1 MSWKFSRPRK
11 YYRTLAL
18 HTIPLFISV
27 SDRKKKMPKVSHT
40 LMKTEEWVWSE
51 VVIHKVIY
59 SIQEKIFLDLT
70 RFGSESD
77 PAMILDEQYCPACE
91 WPFLRSL
98 FSDPKSEIL
107 LLSWKESV
115 LRPWF
120 SGAYF
125 KTRNQRA
132 QFQDYISGAWRHQFQ
147 DPKSEGPI
155 SRPRIRDP
163 DFETPNQRPRFW
175 DPKSETP
182 ILRPR
187 IRDPDFETPNQRP
200 RFWDPESETPIL
212 RSPNPEIR
220 DFFYFTPLQ
229 REDSELSNETCHYFG
244 DFFFHIVLLPSIGA
258 QFWYPPS
265 EGPILRP
272 GSRVP
277 DFETPILRP
286 WFWDPDLETPN
297 QRRRFWDP
305 ESETPI

>member
-1 MSWKFSRPRK
+1 MFPV
-11 YYRTLAL
+11 L
-18 HTIPLFISV
+18 I
-27 SDRKKKMPKVSHT
+27 T

-125 KTRNQRA
+125 KMRNQRA

-175 DPKSETP
+175 DPRILKSE
-182 ILRPR
+182 I
-187 IRDPDFETPNQRP
+187 
-200 RFWDPESETPIL
+200 
-212 RSPNPEIR
+212 
-220 DFFYFTPLQ
+220 FFYFTPLE
-229 REDSELSNETCHYFG
+229 RGESELSNEACHYFG
-244 DFFFHIVLLPSIGA
+244 DFFFI
-258 QFWYPPS
+258 
-265 EGPILRP
+265 
-272 GSRVP
+272 
-277 DFETPILRP
+277 
-286 WFWDPDLETPN
+286 
-297 QRRRFWDP
+297 
-305 ESETPI
+305 